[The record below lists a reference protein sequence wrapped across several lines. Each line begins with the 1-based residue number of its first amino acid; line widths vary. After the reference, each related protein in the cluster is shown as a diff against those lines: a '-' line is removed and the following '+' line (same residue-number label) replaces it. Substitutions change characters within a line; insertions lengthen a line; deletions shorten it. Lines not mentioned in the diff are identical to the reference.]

1 MMKDTKLSQLIIVLT
16 VLFGNVG
23 LTSAVYAQARAS
35 ESDELRYVKAMV
47 EYLYESDRN
56 EDVTVQ
62 GMLDDGYK
70 MCEKIADQGG
80 WENLAQDAIRS
91 GLGIGGE
98 QPQDDDREMARLADK
113 YLCDS

>member
-1 MMKDTKLSQLIIVLT
+1 MMKNTKLSRLILVLT
-16 VLFGNVG
+16 VIFGNVG
-23 LTSAVYAQARAS
+23 LTSAVYAQAS
-35 ESDELRYVKAMV
+35 ESDEIRYVKAMA

-56 EDVTVQ
+56 EDFTVQ
-62 GMLDDGYK
+62 EMLDDGYK

-91 GLGIGGE
+91 GLGIGGD
-98 QPQDDDREMARLADK
+98 QPQDDNREMARLADK